1 MLKRLAGL
9 LPILFALS
17 LGVAACEREDFKNE
31 ILGKWRI
38 TDPGGDLASGT
49 IEFSKN
55 GGVTIVEQLRQ
66 GGIMRHNVLTGTYR
80 FTDSDTVHM
89 ELSQSQ
95 GGLIRRDVGVGIRK
109 GWLTLHFG
117 RGQISYRRA
126 G

>member
-17 LGVAACEREDFKNE
+17 LGVAACDREDFKNE

-49 IEFSKN
+49 IEF
-55 GGVTIVEQLRQ
+55 
-66 GGIMRHNVLTGTYR
+66 
-80 FTDSDTVHM
+80 
-89 ELSQSQ
+89 
-95 GGLIRRDVGVGIRK
+95 RK